1 MQHSFLEVLRRG
13 AVGLV
18 ALTRGMGRRFAEVGA
33 PRVEEQRR
41 DCILDDPAW

>member
-1 MQHSFLEVLRRG
+1 MQHSLLEVLGRG

-18 ALTRGMGRRFAEVGA
+18 ALARGVWFRLAEAGARRA
-33 PRVEEQRR
+33 EEQRR

>member
-1 MQHSFLEVLRRG
+1 MQHRLLEVLRRG

-18 ALTRGMGRRFAEVGA
+18 AFTWGVGLRFAEAGA

>member
-1 MQHSFLEVLRRG
+1 MQHGLLEVLRRG

-18 ALTRGMGRRFAEVGA
+18 ALTRGVWRRFAEAGA

-41 DCILDDPAW
+41 HCILDDPAW